1 MPSRV
6 FRKTIGNNM
15 SNYYNM
21 PKLPTENSPKVEIFV
36 DDKPVMVPG
45 DTNLLEALKAVGIE
59 TPHVCYHP
67 YLPVSGN
74 CRQCLVEQEGPRGR
88 MLVIACYTPV
98 APGMKIYT
106 PASSARVK
114 NARKAT
120 QEFMLVNHPL
130 DCPICDKAGECTL
143 QENYM
148 EAGQCESRM
157 RPEYGKNYHG
167 NPAHQF
173 IDAKGQL
180 RGGKHVD
187 LGPRVLLD
195 EERCVQCDRCV
206 RFMRSIAGSEQLQL
220 AGRADH
226 TYITTFPGE
235 KLDHEYDLCVTDV
248 CPVGAMTAKYFRF
261 QKRVWLLSHTP
272 TISMDDSLG
281 ANIWLD
287 YADGHIYRVMPRC
300 NPEVNR
306 SWLSNTSRLAFQ
318 NFDKNR
324 LPAVELDA
332 LKAALKDGGKVALVA
347 GGSCTIEDLAA
358 LRMLKETLGDSAEL
372 FGGTFKKVGA
382 PDGIAMSGD
391 PLANRAGFKLLGI
404 PDNNLDNLVDRLRSD
419 LVKGAPEFK
428 VLVTV
433 NADIFGEAGDVA
445 AALEKIPT
453 RIALSAFDDATAK
466 KATLAFGIRH
476 WSEVQ
481 GTMVNSMNILQ
492 KLNACPVC
500 PDEKLRPAYEVLSDL
515 AGCKFESA
523 FDAFKKAGEYASVLA
538 GLSYDTIKST
548 GKLLEGG
555 NA

>member
-1 MPSRV
+1 
-6 FRKTIGNNM
+6 M
-15 SNYYNM
+15 SNFYNM

-36 DDKPVMVPG
+36 DDKAVMVPG

-148 EAGQCESRM
+148 EAGQNEGRM

-173 IDAKGQL
+173 IDSKGQV

-187 LGPRVLLD
+187 IGPRILLD

-206 RFMRSIAGSEQLQL
+206 RFMRTIAKDEQLQL

-226 TYITTFPGE
+226 TYISTFPGE

-248 CPVGAMTAKYFRF
+248 CPTGAMTAKYFRF

-272 TISMDDSLG
+272 TVSMDDSLG

-287 YADGHIYRVMPRC
+287 HADGRIYRMMPRC

-306 SWLSNTSRLAFQ
+306 SWISNTTRLAFQ
-318 NFDKNR
+318 TFGENR
-324 LPAVELDA
+324 LPAMG
-332 LKAALKDGGKVALVA
+332 LKVIKEEMGEGKVAIVA
-347 GGSCTIEDLAA
+347 GGACTIEDLAA
-358 LRMLKETLGDSAEL
+358 IKLLKETLGDKAEV
-372 FGGTFKKVGA
+372 FGGTFKKVGS

-391 PLANRAGFKLLGI
+391 PMANRAGFKLLGI
-404 PDNNLDNLVDRLRSD
+404 ADDNLAD
-419 LVKGAPEFK
+419 LVKRAGEFN
-428 VLVTV
+428 VLLTV
-433 NADIFGEAGDVA
+433 NADLFGEDA
-445 AALEKIPT
+445 AAAKGLEKIAT
-453 RIALSAFDDATAK
+453 RIALSAFDDETAK
-466 KATLAFGIRH
+466 KSTLAFGIKH

-481 GTMVNSMNILQ
+481 GTMVNCNNLLQ
-492 KLNACPVC
+492 KLNAAPTC
-500 PDEKLRPAYEVLSDL
+500 PDADLRPAYEVISEL
-515 AGCKFESA
+515 AGKPFTSA
-523 FDAFKKAGEYASVLA
+523 FEAFKKAGEYASVLA
-538 GLSYDTIKST
+538 GLAYDSIKST

>member
-1 MPSRV
+1 M
-6 FRKTIGNNM
+6 
-15 SNYYNM
+15 
-21 PKLPTENSPKVEIFV
+21 
-36 DDKPVMVPG
+36 
-45 DTNLLEALKAVGIE
+45 
-59 TPHVCYHP
+59 
-67 YLPVSGN
+67 
-74 CRQCLVEQEGPRGR
+74 
-88 MLVIACYTPV
+88 
-98 APGMKIYT
+98 
-106 PASSARVK
+106 
-114 NARKAT
+114 
-120 QEFMLVNHPL
+120 NHPL

>member
-6 FRKTIGNNM
+6 FRKTIVLEFSGNNM

-98 APGMKIYT
+98 SPGMKIYT

-143 QENYM
+143 QENFM
-148 EAGQCESRM
+148 EAGQNESRM

-300 NPEVNR
+300 NPVVNR

-318 NFDKNR
+318 QFDKNR
-324 LPAVELDA
+324 LPAMEVHTPA
-332 LKAALKDGGKVALVA
+332 FGNGKIALVA
-347 GGSCTIEDLAA
+347 GGTCTLEDLAA
-358 LRMLKETLGDSAEL
+358 IRMLKETLGDRAEI
-372 FGGTFKKVGA
+372 FGGSLLKVNA
-382 PDGIAMSGD
+382 PDGIAKSGD
-391 PLANRAGFKLLGI
+391 LVANRAGMKLLGFA
-404 PDNNLDNLVDRLRSD
+404 DVADFMKRAS
-419 LVKGAPEFK
+419 EFET
-428 VLVTV
+428 LVTV
-433 NADIFGEAGDVA
+433 NADLFGEDPA
-445 AALEKIPT
+445 AAGVLEKINC
-453 RIALSAFDDATAK
+453 RIAITPFDDATAK
-466 KATLAFGIRH
+466 KATIAMGVRH

-481 GTMVNSMNILQ
+481 GTMVNSLNMLQ

-500 PDEKLRPAYEVLSDL
+500 PDENLWAAYQVVSYM
-515 AGCKFESA
+515 AGSKFDSA
-523 FDAFKKAGEYASVLA
+523 ADAFKQAGVYAPVLA
-538 GLSYDTIKST
+538 GLTYDAIKST

-555 NA
+555 EA

>member
-1 MPSRV
+1 
-6 FRKTIGNNM
+6 M

-36 DDKPVMVPG
+36 DDKAVMVPG

-88 MLVIACYTPV
+88 MLVISCYTPV
-98 APGMKIYT
+98 APGMKVYT

-148 EAGQCESRM
+148 EAGQNEGRM

-167 NPAHQF
+167 NPEHQF

-180 RGGKHVD
+180 RGGKRVD
-187 LGPRVLLD
+187 IGPRIYLD

-206 RFMRSIAGSEQLQL
+206 RFMRSIAGDEQLQL
-220 AGRADH
+220 AARADH

-248 CPVGAMTAKYFRF
+248 CPTGAMTAKYFRF

-272 TISMDDSLG
+272 TIAMNDSLG

-287 YADGHIYRVMPRC
+287 HADGKIYRMMPRC

-306 SWLSNTSRLAFQ
+306 SWISNTTRLACLEFG
-318 NFDKNR
+318 KNR
-324 LPAVELDA
+324 LPATDL
-332 LKAALKDGGKVALVA
+332 AAIKLEGKVAIVA
-347 GGSCTIEDLAA
+347 GGECTIEDLAA
-358 LRMLKETLGDSAEL
+358 IKMLAEKTGAEV
-372 FGGTFKKVGA
+372 FGGTFKKVGS

-391 PLANRAGFKLLGI
+391 PMANRAGFKLMGI
-404 PDNNLDNLVDRLRSD
+404 ADDNLLD
-419 LVKGAPEFK
+419 LAKRASEFQTVIIVNNNVIGEGNGAM
-428 VLVTV
+428 
-433 NADIFGEAGDVA
+433 D
-445 AALEKIPT
+445 ALKKIPNC
-453 RIALSAFDDATAK
+453 IVLSAFDNETAK
-466 KATLAFGIRH
+466 MATVAFGINH

-481 GTMVNSMNILQ
+481 GTMVNSLNMIQ
-492 KLNACPVC
+492 KLNAAPTA
-500 PDEKLRPAYEVLSDL
+500 PDANLQPAYAVLSTL
-515 AGCKFESA
+515 AGKPFASA
-523 FDAFKKAGEYASVLA
+523 FEAFKKAGEYAPALA
-538 GLSYDTIKST
+538 GLCYDCIKSS

>member
-1 MPSRV
+1 
-6 FRKTIGNNM
+6 M
-15 SNYYNM
+15 SNFYNM

-36 DDKPVMVPG
+36 DDKAVMVPG

-143 QENYM
+143 QENFM
-148 EAGQCESRM
+148 EAGQNESRM

-206 RFMRSIAGSEQLQL
+206 RFMRTIAGSEQLQL

-272 TISMDDSLG
+272 TVSMDDSLG

-287 YADGHIYRVMPRC
+287 HADGHIYRVMPRC

-324 LPAVELDA
+324 LPAMGFHVIQEA
-332 LKAALKDGGKVALVA
+332 LAEAKRAVKSKSPSREFHKLGVNIDEGLILGIKSMMDRVGYSGRDLGKTA
-347 GGSCTIEDLAA
+347 I
-358 LRMLKETLGDSAEL
+358 SATE
-372 FGGTFKKVGA
+372 KSIK
-382 PDGIAMSGD
+382 AMSFALDSIDTAPTIRPVVDLSGIQSGVDAANSIFAGQSALQAQMAVAPSRFYD
-391 PLANRAGFKLLGI
+391 PNGTAAQATSKQVNNTISITLDYKAG
-404 PDNNLDNLVDRLRSD
+404 
-419 LVKGAPEFK
+419 A
-428 VLVTV
+428 
-433 NADIFGEAGDVA
+433 
-445 AALEKIPT
+445 
-453 RIALSAFDDATAK
+453 DATQITQDIA
-466 KATLAFGIRH
+466 
-476 WSEVQ
+476 
-481 GTMVNSMNILQ
+481 
-492 KLNACPVC
+492 
-500 PDEKLRPAYEVLSDL
+500 
-515 AGCKFESA
+515 
-523 FDAFKKAGEYASVLA
+523 A
-538 GLSYDTIKST
+538 GLMNLSFM
-548 GKLLEGG
+548 E
-555 NA
+555 A

>member
-1 MPSRV
+1 
-6 FRKTIGNNM
+6 M

-98 APGMKIYT
+98 SPGMKIYT

-148 EAGQCESRM
+148 EAGQNESRM

-167 NPAHQF
+167 NPEHQF
-173 IDAKGQL
+173 IDAKGQV

-287 YADGHIYRVMPRC
+287 HADGHIYRVMPRC
-300 NPEVNR
+300 NPVVNR

-318 NFDKNR
+318 QFDKNR
-324 LPAVELDA
+324 LPSMEVHTPAF
-332 LKAALKDGGKVALVA
+332 GNGKIALVA
-347 GGSCTIEDLAA
+347 GGTCTLEDLAA
-358 LRMLKETLGDSAEL
+358 IRMLKETLGDRAEI
-372 FGGTFKKVGA
+372 FGGSLLKVNA
-382 PDGIAMSGD
+382 PDGIAKSGD
-391 PLANRAGFKLLGI
+391 PVANRAGMKLLGFA
-404 PDNNLDNLVDRLRSD
+404 DVADFMKR
-419 LVKGAPEFK
+419 AAEFET
-428 VLVTV
+428 LVTV
-433 NADIFGEAGDVA
+433 NADLFGEDPA
-445 AALEKIPT
+445 AAGVLEKINC
-453 RIALSAFDDATAK
+453 RIAITPFDDATAK
-466 KATLAFGIRH
+466 KATIAMGVRH

-481 GTMVNSMNILQ
+481 GTMVNSLNMLQ

-500 PDEKLRPAYEVLSDL
+500 PDENLWTAYEIVSHM
-515 AGCKFESA
+515 AGAKFDSA
-523 FDAFKKAGEYASVLA
+523 AAAFKKAGEYAPVLA
-538 GLSYDTIKST
+538 GLSYDEIKST

>member
-1 MPSRV
+1 MSKKPHVLEFS
-6 FRKTIGNNM
+6 GNNM

-21 PKLPTENSPKVEIFV
+21 PKLPTESSPKVEIFV
-36 DDKPVMVPG
+36 DDKAVMVPG

-88 MLVIACYTPV
+88 MLVISCYTPV
-98 APGMKIYT
+98 TPGMKIYT

-148 EAGQCESRM
+148 ECGQNESRL

-173 IDAKGQL
+173 VDAKGQV

-272 TISMDDSLG
+272 TVSMDDSLG

-287 YADGHIYRVMPRC
+287 HADGRIYRVMPRC

-306 SWLSNTSRLAFQ
+306 SWLSNTSRLAFLE
-318 NFDKNR
+318 FDKNR
-324 LPAVELDA
+324 LPSMDLHKVTF
-332 LKAALKDGGKVALVA
+332 GNGKIAIVA
-347 GGSCTIEDLAA
+347 GGTCTMEDLAA
-358 LRMLKETLGDSAEL
+358 MKMLKESLGDRAEL
-372 FGGTFKKVGA
+372 FGGTLLKVTA
-382 PDGIAMSGD
+382 PDGIAKSGD
-391 PLANRAGFKLLGI
+391 PCANRAGMKLMGFADVSEL
-404 PDNNLDNLVDRLRSD
+404 LKRAS
-419 LVKGAPEFK
+419 EFET
-428 VLVTV
+428 LFTV
-433 NADIFGEAGDVA
+433 NANLFGEDANA
-445 AALEKIPT
+445 AKVLEKINT
-453 RIALSAFDDATAK
+453 RVVLTPFDDETAK
-466 KATLAFGIRH
+466 KASIAIGVRH

-481 GTMVNSMNILQ
+481 GTMVNSLNMVQ
-492 KLNACPVC
+492 KLSACPVC
-500 PDEKLRPAYEVLSDL
+500 PDEGLKAPYAVVAFL
-515 AGCKFESA
+515 AGETLESA
-523 FDAFKKAGEYASVLA
+523 ADAFKKATEYVPAFA

>member
-1 MPSRV
+1 
-6 FRKTIGNNM
+6 
-15 SNYYNM
+15 M

-36 DDKPVMVPG
+36 DDKAVMVPG

-88 MLVIACYTPV
+88 MLVISCYTPV

-148 EAGQCESRM
+148 ECGQNEGRL

-173 IDAKGQL
+173 IDSKGQV

-187 LGPRVLLD
+187 IGPRILLD

-206 RFMRSIAGSEQLQL
+206 RFMRSVAGDEQLQL

-248 CPVGAMTAKYFRF
+248 CPTGAMTAKYFRF

-272 TISMDDSLG
+272 TVSMDDSLG
-281 ANIWLD
+281 ANIWID
-287 YADGHIYRVMPRC
+287 HADGKIYRVMPRC

-306 SWLSNTSRLAFQ
+306 SWLSNTSRMAFQ
-318 NFDKNR
+318 NFNKNR
-324 LPAVELDA
+324 LPGIGGVSVMKEA
-332 LKAALKDGGKVALVA
+332 LAEGKVAIVA
-347 GGSCTIEDLAA
+347 GGACTIEDLAA
-358 LRMLKETLGDSAEL
+358 IRALKDFLGDKAEV
-372 FGGTFKKVGA
+372 FGGTFKKVGS

-391 PLANRAGFKLLGI
+391 PMANRAGFKLMGVA
-404 PDNNLDNLVDRLRSD
+404 DDNLAD
-419 LVKGAPEFK
+419 LVKRAGEFK
-428 VLVTV
+428 VLLTV
-433 NADIFGEAGDVA
+433 NADLFGEDSAAA
-445 AALEKIPT
+445 AALEKIPS
-453 RIALSAFDDATAK
+453 RIAMGAFNDATAS
-466 KATLAFGIRH
+466 KATLAFGIKH

-481 GTMVNSMNILQ
+481 GTMVNSLNILQ
-492 KLNACPVC
+492 KLNAAPTC
-500 PDEKLRPAYEVLSDL
+500 PDAELKPAYEVLSEL
-515 AGCKFESA
+515 AGTPFTCA
-523 FDAFKKAGEYASVLA
+523 YDAFKKAAEYAPALA
-538 GLSYDTIKST
+538 GLAYDTIKST
-548 GKLLEGG
+548 GLHLEGG

>member
-1 MPSRV
+1 MPNRV
-6 FRKTIGNNM
+6 FRKTIVLEFSGNHM
-15 SNYYNM
+15 SNFYNM

-36 DDKPVMVPG
+36 DDKAVMVPG

-148 EAGQCESRM
+148 EAGQNESRM

-187 LGPRVLLD
+187 IGPRILLD

-272 TISMDDSLG
+272 TVSMDDSLG

-287 YADGHIYRVMPRC
+287 HADGHIYRVMPRC

-324 LPAVELDA
+324 LPSMGVH
-332 LKAALKDGGKVALVA
+332 KVTFGNGKIALVA
-347 GGSCTIEDLAA
+347 GGTCTLEDLAA
-358 LRMLKETLGDSAEL
+358 LRMLKDSLGDRAEI
-372 FGGTFKKVGA
+372 FGGSLLKVGA
-382 PDGIAMSGD
+382 PDGIAKSGD
-391 PLANRAGFKLLGI
+391 PVANRAGMKLLGFA
-404 PDNNLDNLVDRLRSD
+404 DVS
-419 LVKGAPEFK
+419 EFMK
-428 VLVTV
+428 RASEFESLVTV
-433 NADIFGEAGDVA
+433 NADLFGEDPSA
-445 AALEKIPT
+445 AKVLEKINC
-453 RIALSAFDDATAK
+453 RVALSPFDDATVKEASI
-466 KATLAFGIRH
+466 AIGVRH

-481 GTMVNSMNILQ
+481 GTMVNSLNILQ

-500 PDEKLRPAYEVLSDL
+500 PDEALWTPYAALSYM
-515 AGCKFESA
+515 AGKKFECASE
-523 FDAFKKAGEYASVLA
+523 AFKKAGEYAPVLA
-538 GLSYDTIKST
+538 GLTYDAIKNT

>member
-1 MPSRV
+1 
-6 FRKTIGNNM
+6 M

-21 PKLPTENSPKVEIFV
+21 PKLPTEASPKVEIFV
-36 DDKPVMVPG
+36 DDKAVMVPG

-88 MLVIACYTPV
+88 MLVISCYTPV
-98 APGMKIYT
+98 TPGMKIYT

-148 EAGQCESRM
+148 EAGQNEGRL

-167 NPAHQF
+167 NPEHQF

-187 LGPRVLLD
+187 IGPRILLD

-206 RFMRSIAGSEQLQL
+206 RFMRSIAKDEQLQL

-248 CPVGAMTAKYFRF
+248 CPTGAMTAKYFRF
-261 QKRVWLLSHTP
+261 QKRVWLLAHTP

-287 YADGHIYRVMPRC
+287 HADGRIYRVMPRC

-318 NFDKNR
+318 QFDKNR
-324 LPAVELDA
+324 LPAIDA
-332 LKAALKDGGKVALVA
+332 SAIQIGSNKVALVA
-347 GGSCTIEDLAA
+347 GGSCTNEDLAA
-358 LRMLKETLGDSAEL
+358 LKMLKESLGDRAEL
-372 FGGTFKKVGA
+372 FGGSLLKVGA
-382 PDGIAMSGD
+382 PDGIAKSGD
-391 PLANRAGFKLLGI
+391 PVANRAGMQLMGFADVAELLKRAG
-404 PDNNLDNLVDRLRSD
+404 
-419 LVKGAPEFK
+419 EFGT
-428 VLVTV
+428 LITV
-433 NADIFGEAGDVA
+433 NADLYGEDASA
-445 AALEKIPT
+445 AKALDKISN

-466 KATLAFGIRH
+466 KAKVAFGIRH

-481 GTMVNSMNILQ
+481 GTMVNSLNILQ
-492 KLNACPVC
+492 KLSAAPTC
-500 PDEKLRPAYEVLSDL
+500 PDEKLAPAYEVISAL
-515 AGCKFESA
+515 AGNKFNSA
-523 FDAFKKAGEYASVLA
+523 CEAFKKAREYVPAFA
-538 GLSYDTIKST
+538 DITYDAIKST
-548 GKLLEGG
+548 GKLLGG

>member
-1 MPSRV
+1 
-6 FRKTIGNNM
+6 M

-36 DDKPVMVPG
+36 DDKAVMVPG

-67 YLPVSGN
+67 FLPVSGN

-88 MLVIACYTPV
+88 MLVISCYTPV

-148 EAGQCESRM
+148 ECGQNEGRL

-173 IDAKGQL
+173 VDSKGQV

-187 LGPRVLLD
+187 IGPRILLD

-206 RFMRSIAGSEQLQL
+206 RFMRSIAKDEQLQL

-248 CPVGAMTAKYFRF
+248 CPTGAMTAKYFRF

-281 ANIWLD
+281 ANIWID
-287 YADGHIYRVMPRC
+287 HADGKIYRVMPRC

-318 NFDKNR
+318 DFNKNR
-324 LPAVELDA
+324 LPAI
-332 LKAALKDGGKVALVA
+332 GGMKVMKEVLASASGKIALVA
-347 GGSCTIEDLAA
+347 GGTCTIEDLAA
-358 LRMLKETLGDSAEL
+358 LRMLKESLGDRAEI
-372 FGGTFKKVGA
+372 FAGTLKVKSE
-382 PDGIAMSGD
+382 PDGIAKSGD
-391 PLANRAGFKLLGI
+391 PMANRAGFKLLGL
-404 PDNNLDNLVDRLRSD
+404 PDDNLWD
-419 LVKGAPEFK
+419 LAQRVSEFSAM
-428 VLVTV
+428 VCV
-433 NADIFGEAGDVA
+433 NNDVIGEGNKSMDVI
-445 AALEKIPT
+445 EKIPA
-453 RIALSAFDDATAK
+453 RIVLSAFNDETAS
-466 KATLAFGIRH
+466 KATLAYGIKH

-481 GTMVNSMNILQ
+481 GTMVNSLNILQ
-492 KLNACPVC
+492 KLNAAPTC
-500 PDEKLRPAYEVLSDL
+500 PDADLRPAYEVLSEL
-515 AGCKFESA
+515 AGKPFTSA
-523 FDAFKKAGEYASVLA
+523 FEAFKKAGEYAPALA
-538 GLSYDTIKST
+538 GLAYDTIKST

>member
-1 MPSRV
+1 MPNRV
-6 FRKTIGNNM
+6 FRKTIVLEFSGNHM
-15 SNYYNM
+15 SNFYNM

-36 DDKPVMVPG
+36 DDKAVMVPG

-148 EAGQCESRM
+148 EAGQNESRM

-206 RFMRSIAGSEQLQL
+206 RFMRSIAKDEQLQL

-261 QKRVWLLSHTP
+261 QKRVWLLAHTP
-272 TISMDDSLG
+272 TVSMDDSLG

-287 YADGHIYRVMPRC
+287 HADGRIYRVMPRC

-324 LPAVELDA
+324 LPAMDVHKVTLG
-332 LKAALKDGGKVALVA
+332 KGKVALVA
-347 GGSCTIEDLAA
+347 GGSCTMEDLAA
-358 LRMLKETLGDSAEL
+358 LRMFKESLGDRAEL
-372 FGGTFKKVGA
+372 FGGSLLKVGK

-391 PLANRAGFKLLGI
+391 PVANRVGMKLMGYA
-404 PDNNLDNLVDRLRSD
+404 DVS
-419 LVKGAPEFK
+419 EFMK
-428 VLVTV
+428 RASEFESLITV
-433 NADIFGEAGDVA
+433 NANLFGEDSA
-445 AALEKIPT
+445 AAKVLEKINT
-453 RIALSAFDDATAK
+453 RIALSAFDDETVKEATIAI
-466 KATLAFGIRH
+466 GVRH

-481 GTMVNSMNILQ
+481 GTMVNSLNILQ

-500 PDEKLRPAYEVLSDL
+500 PDENLWAPYAVLSHM
-515 AGCKFESA
+515 AGTKFETA
-523 FDAFKKAGEYASVLA
+523 AEAFKKVGEYVPALA
-538 GLSYDTIKST
+538 GLTYDAIKST

-555 NA
+555 EA

>member
-1 MPSRV
+1 
-6 FRKTIGNNM
+6 M

-114 NARKAT
+114 NARKA
-120 QEFMLVNHPL
+120 
-130 DCPICDKAGECTL
+130 KAGECTL

-148 EAGQCESRM
+148 EAGQNESRM

-287 YADGHIYRVMPRC
+287 HADGRIYRVMPRC

-318 NFDKNR
+318 QFDKNR
-324 LPAVELDA
+324 LPAMGFHVIQEVISET
-332 LKAALKDGGKVALVA
+332 KSVGGKVALVA
-347 GGSCTIEDLAA
+347 GGACTIEDLAA
-358 LRMLKETLGDSAEL
+358 LRMLKDSLGDSAEL

-391 PLANRAGFKLLGI
+391 PMANRMGFKLMGV
-404 PDNNLDNLVDRLRSD
+404 PDDNLAD
-419 LVKGAPEFK
+419 LVKRAGEFK

-433 NADIFGEAGDVA
+433 IADLFGEDVA
-445 AALEKIPT
+445 AASALEKIPS
-453 RIALSAFDDATAK
+453 RIALSAFNDATAA

-476 WSEVQ
+476 WSEIQ
-481 GTMVNSMNILQ
+481 GSMVNSLNILQ

-500 PDEKLRPAYEVLSDL
+500 PDEKLRPAYEVLSEL
-515 AGCKFESA
+515 AGAKFGCASEA
-523 FDAFKKAGEYASVLA
+523 FRQAGAYAPALS
-538 GLSYDTIKST
+538 GLTYDSIKST
-548 GKLLEGG
+548 GNLLEGG

>member
-1 MPSRV
+1 
-6 FRKTIGNNM
+6 M
-15 SNYYNM
+15 SNFYNM

-36 DDKPVMVPG
+36 DDKAVMVPG

-148 EAGQCESRM
+148 EAGQNEGRL

-173 IDAKGQL
+173 IDSKGQV

-187 LGPRVLLD
+187 IGPRILLD

-206 RFMRSIAGSEQLQL
+206 RFMRSIAKDEQLQL

-248 CPVGAMTAKYFRF
+248 CPTGAMTAKYFRF

-287 YADGHIYRVMPRC
+287 HADGRIYRVMPRC

-318 NFDKNR
+318 EFDKNR
-324 LPAVELDA
+324 VPSMDIKSYTFGE
-332 LKAALKDGGKVALVA
+332 GKIALVA
-347 GGSCTIEDLAA
+347 GGSCTMEDLAA
-358 LRMLKETLGDSAEL
+358 MKMLKESLGDRAEL
-372 FGGTFKKVGA
+372 FGGTFLKVNA
-382 PDGIAMSGD
+382 PDGIAKSGD
-391 PLANRAGFKLLGI
+391 PCANRAGMKLMGFA
-404 PDNNLDNLVDRLRSD
+404 DVAD
-419 LVKGAPEFK
+419 LVKRASEFK
-428 VLVTV
+428 TLVTV
-433 NADIFGEAGDVA
+433 NADLFGEDPA
-445 AALEKIPT
+445 AAKPLEQINCHV
-453 RIALSAFDDATAK
+453 ALTAFDNATAK
-466 KATLAFGIRH
+466 RATIALGVKH

-481 GTMVNSMNILQ
+481 GTMVNSLNIVQ
-492 KLNACPVC
+492 KLSACPVC
-500 PDEKLRPAYEVLSDL
+500 PDEKLWAAYEILSDL
-515 AGCKFESA
+515 AGKKFECA
-523 FDAFKKAGEYASVLA
+523 CEAFKKAQEYVPALA
-538 GLSYDTIKST
+538 GLTYDTIKST

>member
-1 MPSRV
+1 M
-6 FRKTIGNNM
+6 
-15 SNYYNM
+15 
-21 PKLPTENSPKVEIFV
+21 EIFV
-36 DDKPVMVPG
+36 DDKAVMVPG

-98 APGMKIYT
+98 TPGMKVFT

-148 EAGQCESRM
+148 EAGQNEGRM

-167 NPAHQF
+167 NPEHQF
-173 IDAKGQL
+173 VDAKGQV

-206 RFMRSIAGSEQLQL
+206 RFMRSVAGSEQLQL

-272 TISMDDSLG
+272 TISMDDALG

-287 YADGHIYRVMPRC
+287 HADGRIYRVMPRC
-300 NPEVNR
+300 NPVVNR

-318 NFDKNR
+318 NFQKDR
-324 LPAVELDA
+324 LSAMGLHVISDA
-332 LKAALKDGGKVALVA
+332 LKNGKIAIVV
-347 GGSCTIEDLAA
+347 GGSCTIEDLTAA
-358 LRMLKETLGDSAEL
+358 KMLKDSLGGNAEI
-372 FGGTFKKVGA
+372 FGGTFKKVNT

-391 PLANRAGFKLLGI
+391 PLANRNGMKLLGI
-404 PDNNLDNLVDRLRSD
+404 NDNGVEELLKRAS
-419 LVKGAPEFK
+419 EFK
-428 VLVTV
+428 VLLTV
-433 NADIFGEAGDVA
+433 NADLFGEDASKA
-445 AALEKIPT
+445 KALEVIPT
-453 RIALSAFDDATAK
+453 RIAISAFNDLTAQ

-481 GTMVNSMNILQ
+481 GTMLNVNNILQ
-492 KLNACPVC
+492 KLNAAPVC
-500 PDEKLRPAYEVLSDL
+500 PDEKLRPAYQVLSEL
-515 AGCKFESA
+515 AGSAFESA
-523 FDAFKKAGEYASVLA
+523 LDAFKKAGEYASVLA

>member
-1 MPSRV
+1 
-6 FRKTIGNNM
+6 M

-21 PKLPTENSPKVEIFV
+21 PKLPTESSPKVEIFV
-36 DDKPVMVPG
+36 DDKAVMVPG

-148 EAGQCESRM
+148 ECGQNEGRL

-173 IDAKGQL
+173 VDSKGQV

-187 LGPRVLLD
+187 IGPRILLD

-206 RFMRSIAGSEQLQL
+206 RFMRSVAGDEQLQL

-248 CPVGAMTAKYFRF
+248 CPTGAMTAKYFRF

-281 ANIWLD
+281 ANIWID
-287 YADGHIYRVMPRC
+287 HADGKIYRVMPRC

-306 SWLSNTSRLAFQ
+306 SWLSNTSRMAFQ
-318 NFDKNR
+318 NFNKNR
-324 LPAVELDA
+324 LPAIGGISVMKDA
-332 LKAALKDGGKVALVA
+332 IASASGKIALVA
-347 GGSCTIEDLAA
+347 GGECTIEDLAA
-358 LRMLKETLGDSAEL
+358 LRMLKETLGDRAEI
-372 FGGTFKKVGA
+372 FAGTLKVKSE
-382 PDGIAMSGD
+382 PDGIAKSGD
-391 PLANRAGFKLLGI
+391 PMANRAGFKLLGL
-404 PDNNLDNLVDRLRSD
+404 PDDNLYDLAQHVSD
-419 LVKGAPEFK
+419 YSV
-428 VLVTV
+428 VVCV
-433 NADIFGEAGDVA
+433 NNDIIGEGNKSMDAI
-445 AALEKIPT
+445 EKIPT
-453 RIALSAFDDATAK
+453 RIVLSAFNDETAS
-466 KATLAFGIRH
+466 KATLAFGIKH

-481 GTMVNSMNILQ
+481 GTMVNSLNILQ
-492 KLNACPVC
+492 KLNAAPTA
-500 PDEKLRPAYEVLSDL
+500 PDAELKPAYEVLSEL
-515 AGCKFESA
+515 AGKPFTCA
-523 FDAFKKAGEYASVLA
+523 YDAFKKAAEYAPALA
-538 GLSYDTIKST
+538 GLAYDTIKST
-548 GKLLEGG
+548 GLHLEGG

>member
-1 MPSRV
+1 
-6 FRKTIGNNM
+6 M
-15 SNYYNM
+15 SNFYNM

-36 DDKPVMVPG
+36 DDKAVMVPG

-88 MLVIACYTPV
+88 MLVISCYTPV
-98 APGMKIYT
+98 TPGMKVFT

-148 EAGQCESRM
+148 EAGQNEGRM

-167 NPAHQF
+167 NPDHQF
-173 IDAKGQL
+173 IDAKGQV

-206 RFMRSIAGSEQLQL
+206 RFMRSIAKDEQLQL

-287 YADGHIYRVMPRC
+287 HADGRIYRVMPRC

-318 NFDKNR
+318 NFNQNR
-324 LPAVELDA
+324 LPSMDVQPLEFG
-332 LKAALKDGGKVALVA
+332 KGKVALVA
-347 GGSCTIEDLAA
+347 GGSCTMEDLAA
-358 LRMLKETLGDSAEL
+358 LRMLKETLGDRAEL
-372 FGGTFKKVGA
+372 FGGTLLKVVA
-382 PDGIAMSGD
+382 PDGIAKSGD
-391 PLANRAGFKLLGI
+391 PCANRRGMQLMGFADVAELLK
-404 PDNNLDNLVDRLRSD
+404 RSSD
-419 LVKGAPEFK
+419 FK
-428 VLVTV
+428 TLVTV
-433 NADIFGEAGDVA
+433 NADLYGEDKNA
-445 AALEKIPT
+445 AKALDWIPT
-453 RIALSAFDDATAK
+453 RIALTPFDDATAK
-466 KATLAFGIRH
+466 KANVVIGIKH
-476 WSEVQ
+476 WSEVR
-481 GTMVNSMNILQ
+481 GTMVNCLNILQ

-500 PDEKLRPAYEVLSDL
+500 PDAGLRPAYEVI
-515 AGCKFESA
+515 AEFAHAKFESA
-523 FDAFKKAGEYASVLA
+523 CDAFKKAQEYVPSLA

>member
-1 MPSRV
+1 MSKKPHVLEFS
-6 FRKTIGNNM
+6 GNNM

-21 PKLPTENSPKVEIFV
+21 PKLPTEASPKVEIFV
-36 DDKPVMVPG
+36 DDKAVMVPG

-88 MLVIACYTPV
+88 MLVISCYTPV
-98 APGMKIYT
+98 TPGMKIYT

-148 EAGQCESRM
+148 ECGQNESRL

-173 IDAKGQL
+173 VDAKGQV

-272 TISMDDSLG
+272 TVSMDDSLG

-287 YADGHIYRVMPRC
+287 HADGRIYRVMPRC

-306 SWLSNTSRLAFQ
+306 SWLSNTSRMAFQ
-318 NFDKNR
+318 EFDKNR
-324 LPAVELDA
+324 LPSMDLHKVTF
-332 LKAALKDGGKVALVA
+332 GNGKIAIVA
-347 GGSCTIEDLAA
+347 GGTCTMEDLAA
-358 LRMLKETLGDSAEL
+358 MKMLKESLGDRAEL
-372 FGGTFKKVGA
+372 FGGTLLKVAA
-382 PDGIAMSGD
+382 PDGIAKSGD
-391 PLANRAGFKLLGI
+391 PCANRAGMKLMGFADVSEL
-404 PDNNLDNLVDRLRSD
+404 LKRAS
-419 LVKGAPEFK
+419 EFET
-428 VLVTV
+428 LFTV
-433 NADIFGEAGDVA
+433 NANLFGEDANA
-445 AALEKIPT
+445 AKVLEKINT
-453 RIALSAFDDATAK
+453 RVVLTPFDDETAK
-466 KATLAFGIRH
+466 KASIAIGVRH

-481 GTMVNSMNILQ
+481 GTMVNSLNMVQ
-492 KLNACPVC
+492 KLSACPVC
-500 PDEKLRPAYEVLSDL
+500 PDEGLKAPYAVVAFL
-515 AGCKFESA
+515 AGETLESA
-523 FDAFKKAGEYASVLA
+523 ADAFKKATEYVPAFA

>member
-1 MPSRV
+1 M
-6 FRKTIGNNM
+6 
-15 SNYYNM
+15 
-21 PKLPTENSPKVEIFV
+21 
-36 DDKPVMVPG
+36 
-45 DTNLLEALKAVGIE
+45 
-59 TPHVCYHP
+59 HP
-67 YLPVSGN
+67 N
-74 CRQCLVEQEGPRGR
+74 
-88 MLVIACYTPV
+88 
-98 APGMKIYT
+98 
-106 PASSARVK
+106 
-114 NARKAT
+114 
-120 QEFMLVNHPL
+120 
-130 DCPICDKAGECTL
+130 
-143 QENYM
+143 
-148 EAGQCESRM
+148 ESRM

-300 NPEVNR
+300 NPVVNR

-318 NFDKNR
+318 EFDKNR
-324 LPAVELDA
+324 MPSMDVHTPVF
-332 LKAALKDGGKVALVA
+332 GNGKVALVA
-347 GGSCTIEDLAA
+347 GGSCTMEDLAA
-358 LRMLKETLGDSAEL
+358 IRVLKETLGERAEI
-372 FGGTFKKVGA
+372 FGGSLLKVNA
-382 PDGIAMSGD
+382 PDGIAKSGD
-391 PLANRAGFKLLGI
+391 PVANRAGMKLMGFA
-404 PDNNLDNLVDRLRSD
+404 DVS
-419 LVKGAPEFK
+419 EFMK
-428 VLVTV
+428 RAAEFETLVTV
-433 NADIFGEAGDVA
+433 NADLFGEDPA
-445 AALEKIPT
+445 AASVLEKINC
-453 RIALSAFDDATAK
+453 RIALTPFDDATAK
-466 KATLAFGIRH
+466 KATIAMGIRH

-481 GTMVNSMNILQ
+481 GTMVNSLNILQ

-500 PDEKLRPAYEVLSDL
+500 PDEKLWAAYRVISHM
-515 AGCKFESA
+515 AGCEFKCASE
-523 FDAFKKAGEYASVLA
+523 AFKKAGEYVPALA
-538 GLSYDTIKST
+538 GLTYDAIKST

-555 NA
+555 EA

>member
-1 MPSRV
+1 
-6 FRKTIGNNM
+6 
-15 SNYYNM
+15 M

-36 DDKPVMVPG
+36 DGVSVMVPG

-98 APGMKIYT
+98 SPGMKIFT

-148 EAGQCESRM
+148 EAGQNESRL

-167 NPAHQF
+167 NPEHQF
-173 IDAKGQL
+173 IDSKGQL

-287 YADGHIYRVMPRC
+287 HADGHIYRVMPRC
-300 NPEVNR
+300 NPQVNR
-306 SWLSNTSRLAFQ
+306 SWVSNTSRLAFL

-324 LPAVELDA
+324 LPYMGFHVIE
-332 LKAALKDGGKVALVA
+332 AAIAKGGRIAIAA
-347 GGSCTIEDLAA
+347 GGSCTIEDLTAI
-358 LRMLKETLGDSAEL
+358 RMLKDSLGDSCEL
-372 FGGTFKKVGA
+372 FGGTFKKVNA

-391 PLANRAGFKLLGI
+391 PMANRAGFKLMGI
-404 PDNNLDNLVDRLRSD
+404 PDNNLDSLLKQAN
-419 LVKGAPEFK
+419 EFK
-428 VLVTV
+428 ILLTI
-433 NADIFGEAGDVA
+433 NADLFGEANCS
-445 AALEKIPT
+445 ALEKIPV
-453 RIALSAFDDATAK
+453 RIALSAFNDATVEK
-466 KATLAFGIRH
+466 STLALGVRH
-476 WSEVQ
+476 WSEVN
-481 GTMVNSMNILQ
+481 GTMLNSLNILQ
-492 KLNACPVC
+492 RLNAAPTC
-500 PDEKLRPAYEVLSDL
+500 PDEKLRPVYSIVSEL
-515 AGCKFESA
+515 AGFKLDNA
-523 FDAFKKAGEYASVLA
+523 AIAFKRAGTYAKALA
-538 GLSYDTIKST
+538 DLSYDSVKST

>member
-1 MPSRV
+1 
-6 FRKTIGNNM
+6 M

-67 YLPVSGN
+67 FLPVSGN

-106 PASSARVK
+106 PASSPRVK

-148 EAGQCESRM
+148 EAGQNESRM

-167 NPAHQF
+167 NPEHQF
-173 IDAKGQL
+173 IDAKGQV

-287 YADGHIYRVMPRC
+287 HADGHIYRVMPRC

-324 LPAVELDA
+324 LPAIDVESLPI
-332 LKAALKDGGKVALVA
+332 GKGKIALVA
-347 GGSCTIEDLAA
+347 GGSCTMEDLAA
-358 LRMLKETLGDSAEL
+358 LRMFKESLGDGAEL
-372 FGGTFKKVGA
+372 FGGSLLKVGA
-382 PDGIAMSGD
+382 PDGIAKSGD
-391 PLANRAGFKLLGI
+391 PVANRAGMKLMGFA
-404 PDNNLDNLVDRLRSD
+404 DVS
-419 LVKGAPEFK
+419 EFMK
-428 VLVTV
+428 RASEFETLVTV
-433 NADIFGEAGDVA
+433 NADLFGEDA
-445 AALEKIPT
+445 AAAKDLEKINC
-453 RIALSAFDDATAK
+453 RIALSAFDDATAR
-466 KATLAFGIRH
+466 KATIAIGVRH

-481 GTMVNSMNILQ
+481 GTMVNSLNIIQ

-500 PDEKLRPAYEVLSDL
+500 PDENLKAAYEVISEL
-515 AGCKFESA
+515 AGNKLESA
-523 FDAFKKAGEYASVLA
+523 SAAFAKATEYVPALA
-538 GLSYDTIKST
+538 GLTYDSIKST

>member
-1 MPSRV
+1 MSKKPHVLEFS
-6 FRKTIGNNM
+6 GNNM

-21 PKLPTENSPKVEIFV
+21 PKLPTEASPKVEIFV
-36 DDKPVMVPG
+36 DDKAVMVPG

-88 MLVIACYTPV
+88 MLVISCYTPV
-98 APGMKIYT
+98 TPGMKIYT

-148 EAGQCESRM
+148 ECGQNESRL

-173 IDAKGQL
+173 VDAKGQV

-272 TISMDDSLG
+272 TVSMDDSLG

-287 YADGHIYRVMPRC
+287 HADGRIYRVMPRC

-306 SWLSNTSRLAFQ
+306 SWLSNTSRMAFQ
-318 NFDKNR
+318 EFDKNR
-324 LPAVELDA
+324 LPSMDLHKVTF
-332 LKAALKDGGKVALVA
+332 GNGKIAIVA
-347 GGSCTIEDLAA
+347 GGTCTMEDLAA
-358 LRMLKETLGDSAEL
+358 MKMLKESLGDRAEL
-372 FGGTFKKVGA
+372 FGGTLLKVTA
-382 PDGIAMSGD
+382 PDGIAKSGD
-391 PLANRAGFKLLGI
+391 PCANRAGMKLMGFADVSEL
-404 PDNNLDNLVDRLRSD
+404 LKRAS
-419 LVKGAPEFK
+419 EFET
-428 VLVTV
+428 LFTV
-433 NADIFGEAGDVA
+433 NANLFGEDANA
-445 AALEKIPT
+445 AKVLEKINT
-453 RIALSAFDDATAK
+453 RVVLTPFDDETAK
-466 KATLAFGIRH
+466 KASIAIGVRH

-481 GTMVNSMNILQ
+481 GTMVNSLNMVQ
-492 KLNACPVC
+492 KLSACPVC
-500 PDEKLRPAYEVLSDL
+500 PDEGLKAPYAVVAFL
-515 AGCKFESA
+515 AGETLESA
-523 FDAFKKAGEYASVLA
+523 ADAFKKATEYVPAFA